1 MHFKNYQWMMKQ
13 QYRIQSPKARAIK
26 RMVYANEHN
35 EAIWWNIA
43 NNPNINTHGQGELK
57 YSS

>member
-1 MHFKNYQWMMKQ
+1 MMKQ

-35 EAIWWNIA
+35 EAI
-43 NNPNINTHGQGELK
+43 
-57 YSS
+57 